1 MCIYIFIYIYVG
13 LNLRMSM
20 CIVDVY
26 TYAYTYTSLT
36 LSVYLYMYNG
46 RYLCIPNIKY
56 TIFLMCMHLACM
68 YSYFEKIHCISFF
81 GTLIDFPLLIFTL
94 FI

>member
-1 MCIYIFIYIYVG
+1 MPKCAYVNVYCGCIYMCIYLYIFV
-13 LNLRMSM
+13 
-20 CIVDVY
+20 
-26 TYAYTYTSLT
+26 T

-68 YSYFEKIHCISFF
+68 YSYKKKYIVYPFWDIN
-81 GTLIDFPLLIFTL
+81 DFPLLIFSL
-94 FI
+94 FL